1 GHIRGTLTSPVPST
15 PEPSARRRCAAP
27 AQQSDAVLPHRVR
40 LAALGRARRRPSR
53 PGASR
58 QHRALEPTP
67 RIALAEND
75 RGGNDMSVEL
85 TIKLPNRAGQ
95 LGALAGALGDAG
107 ISMRSIAATTGGG
120 AGTVYVVVDD
130 KDAAKAR
137 RAIKAKKYRISADR
151 KIVEIRLGNKPG
163 TLARAATRLGKNKV
177 NIESAYMLGSSKKST
192 TLGLGVKDA
201 RAAKK
206 ALGRR

>member
-1 GHIRGTLTSPVPST
+1 
-15 PEPSARRRCAAP
+15 
-27 AQQSDAVLPHRVR
+27 
-40 LAALGRARRRPSR
+40 
-53 PGASR
+53 
-58 QHRALEPTP
+58 
-67 RIALAEND
+67 
-75 RGGNDMSVEL
+75 MSVEL

-130 KDAAKAR
+130 KDAGKAR
-137 RAIKAKKYRISADR
+137 RAIKAKKYRISGDR

-177 NIESAYMLGSSKKST
+177 NIESAYMVGSSKKST
-192 TLGLGVKDA
+192 TLGLDVKDA